1 MKTNQL
7 NKILRDKLAPG
18 FVIALMAL
26 AGSSVLSSCGTTSSL
41 QGAHGAALTSTRNF
55 SKVTVQDFKSSAP
68 EVGENINKGK
78 VYFADRIATE
88 LKKRGK
94 FSSVARNAKPDAN
107 TVVMSGTITK
117 YDEGSVTKRM
127 LIGMGFG
134 MALLVADVEFRDGKG
149 LAIGT
154 IKVDKNSWPLGGG
167 LAAGQDPQDLMKGP
181 AEKVAEEAAKLAQ

>member
-1 MKTNQL
+1 VRIKYTKTNQL
-7 NKILRDKLAPG
+7 NSFRLA
-18 FVIALMAL
+18 FAAA
-26 AGSSVLSSCGTTSSL
+26 AGSLILCSCGTTSSL
-41 QGAHGAALTSTRNF
+41 QGARGGAVTSTKKF

-94 FSSVARNAKPDAN
+94 FSSIARNAKPDAN
-107 TVVMSGTITK
+107 TLVIWGTITK
-117 YDEGSVTKRM
+117 YDEGSATKRA
-127 LIGMGFG
+127 LLGMGFG
-134 MALLVADVEFRDGKG
+134 MALLEANVEFRDSKG
-149 LAIGT
+149 SPIGS

-181 AEKVAEEAAKLAQ
+181 AEKVAEEAAKLAK